1 MLNYQ
6 RVLISHPWYSWW
18 VMTQTCQNHAW
29 TCLSHGHSLNWNPEL
44 KKDIHMIKLYTSIKP
59 IGSRGLTCSR
69 WSLCALWTRPKAHQS
84 GRTDSFQDW
93 HWSKV
98 LLSRGQAAYYHPCLV
113 SHPGILRIV
122 MDSVWCWVCCQKML
136 FIQNIQRCQPQS
148 AEITEIRKKHGP
160 PTTFRA
166 TDAMRFTQRFWR
178 CFSASMIPWTSG
190 SISWLF

>member
-1 MLNYQ
+1 MHEPACHMGI
-6 RVLISHPWYSWW
+6 V
-18 VMTQTCQNHAW
+18 W
-29 TCLSHGHSLNWNPEL
+29 TEIWSSRKTYTWSNS
-44 KKDIHMIKLYTSIKP
+44 IYTSIKP

-136 FIQNIQRCQPQS
+136 FIQNIQRCQTKCWNHWNPQKTWPS
-148 AEITEIRKKHGP
+148 HHFPSNGRDEIHATLLALLFCFNDSVNVWVHLLAGS
-160 PTTFRA
+160 TNLRA
-166 TDAMRFTQRFWR
+166 
-178 CFSASMIPWTSG
+178 G
-190 SISWLF
+190 V